1 MHAAGQDMGRLTGK
15 TALITAAGQGIGR
28 ASAERM
34 AAEGARVIATDVNPD
49 LVAGL
54 ARVPGIEARV
64 LNVLD
69 PAAIAVLVAQI
80 GPVDV
85 LFNCAG
91 VVHAGDV
98 LQATED
104 EWDFAF
110 DLNAKAQFRM
120 IRAVLPGMLA
130 RRTGPGPVSGSGSA
144 SGSAPGPVSGPLSAS
159 ASASIINM
167 SSVAGPIKGPVNR
180 AVYSASKAAVVG
192 LTRSVAADYVT
203 RGIRCNA
210 ICPGTV
216 DSPSLH
222 DRLRATGDY
231 DGAMKAFVA
240 RQAMGRLGTAA
251 EVAALVCYLASDE
264 SGFTTGQ
271 EHVIDG
277 GWSI

>member
-1 MHAAGQDMGRLTGK
+1 MERLTGK
-15 TALITAAGQGIGR
+15 TAMITAAGQGIGR

-34 AAEGARVIATDVNPD
+34 AREGAKVIATDVNPA
-49 LVAGL
+49 LVADL
-54 ARVPGIEARV
+54 AKVPGVEAHV

-69 PAAIAVLVAQI
+69 PAAITALI
-80 GPVDV
+80 EKTGPVDI

-91 VVHAGDV
+91 VVHNGTV
-98 LQATED
+98 LEATEA

-130 RRTGPGPVSGSGSA
+130 KGAG
-144 SGSAPGPVSGPLSAS
+144 
-159 ASASIINM
+159 SIINM
-167 SSVAGPIKGPVNR
+167 SSVAGPKKGPINR

-192 LTRSVAADYVT
+192 LTRAVAADYVAQ
-203 RGIRCNA
+203 GIRCNS

-222 DRLRATGDY
+222 ERLKATGDY
-231 DGAMKAFVA
+231 EGALKAFVA
-240 RQAMGRLGTAA
+240 RQAMGRLGHAD
-251 EVAALVCYLASDE
+251 EIAALVCYLASDE
-264 SGFTTGQ
+264 AGFTTGT

-277 GWSI
+277 GWTT

>member
-1 MHAAGQDMGRLTGK
+1 MERLTGK

-34 AAEGARVIATDVNPD
+34 AREGAKVIATDVNPA
-49 LVAGL
+49 LVADL
-54 ARVPGIEARV
+54 AKVPGVEAHV

-69 PAAIAVLVAQI
+69 PAAITALI
-80 GPVDV
+80 EKTGPVDI

-91 VVHAGDV
+91 VVHNGTV
-98 LQATED
+98 LEATEA

-120 IRAVLPGMLA
+120 IRAVLPGMIA
-130 RRTGPGPVSGSGSA
+130 KGAG
-144 SGSAPGPVSGPLSAS
+144 
-159 ASASIINM
+159 SIINM
-167 SSVAGPIKGPVNR
+167 SSVAGPKKGPINR

-192 LTRSVAADYVT
+192 LTRAVAADYVAQ
-203 RGIRCNA
+203 GIRCNS

-222 DRLRATGDY
+222 ERLKATGDY
-231 DGAMKAFVA
+231 EGALKAFVA
-240 RQAMGRLGTAA
+240 RQAMGRLGHAD
-251 EVAALVCYLASDE
+251 EIAALVCYLASDE
-264 SGFTTGQ
+264 AGFTTGT

-277 GWSI
+277 GWTT